1 MNKGKD
7 DIANVEATVEGD
19 GVETPARTQYLGN
32 ITAGSSGNIGFA
44 LAPTAA
50 GEVSVTLKISYENAD
65 QQVQTRLFPITLR
78 AEEPVPVDDFMDEGL
93 EEESQPA
100 IPWPW
105 LAAGGGGVVVL
116 AAAGIILYRRK
127 KKAAAH
133 LAVGSWDNWEEENVN
148 TMEENE
154 P

>member
-1 MNKGKD
+1 M
-7 DIANVEATVEGD
+7 
-19 GVETPARTQYLGN
+19 
-32 ITAGSSGNIGFA
+32 
-44 LAPTAA
+44 
-50 GEVSVTLKISYENAD
+50 
-65 QQVQTRLFPITLR
+65 
-78 AEEPVPVDDFMDEGL
+78 
-93 EEESQPA
+93 
-100 IPWPW
+100 
-105 LAAGGGGVVVL
+105 VL